1 MKNIYKKFRKNEEME
16 NKKGKEI
23 NYKKETYKEKYNN
36 DYNGKKHKSF
46 IKKQANE
53 NTLSK
58 NKNQN
63 NSNNNLFNLESEQS
77 ATLDT
82 DTSINSFK
90 NYKKR
95 IFRYISDLNDSDYML
110 EFSEA
115 KEQTLK
121 EIGEFEHI
129 LSSITIKEL
138 QILMLLRNCD
148 NLKLTKSILNIC
160 EKQCEIDDTIST
172 LSNQNCN

>member
-1 MKNIYKKFRKNEEME
+1 MKNIYKKFRKNEEIE
-16 NKKGKEI
+16 NQKGKEI
-23 NYKKETYKEKYNN
+23 NYKKDIYKENYNK
-36 DYNGKKHKSF
+36 DYNGKKHKQF
-46 IKKQANE
+46 IDKQTNE

-63 NSNNNLFNLESEQS
+63 NNNKNNNNLFNLENEQS
-77 ATLDT
+77 ATLDA

-90 NYKKR
+90 SYKKR
-95 IFRYISDLNDSDYML
+95 IFRYISDLNDSDYMI

-160 EKQCEIDDTIST
+160 EKQCEIDSTISA
-172 LSNQNCN
+172 LSN

>member
-1 MKNIYKKFRKNEEME
+1 MKKWKI
-16 NKKGKEI
+16 
-23 NYKKETYKEKYNN
+23 KKETYKEKYNK

-46 IKKQANE
+46 IDKQANV

-58 NKNQN
+58 NKIQN
-63 NSNNNLFNLESEQS
+63 NNNKSNNNLFNLESEQS

-82 DTSINSFK
+82 GTSINSFK
-90 NYKKR
+90 SYKKR
-95 IFRYISDLNDSDYML
+95 IFRYISNLSDSDYML

-160 EKQCEIDDTIST
+160 EKQCEIDNTIST
-172 LSNQNCN
+172 LSN